1 MGFSGGIWLLWDDS
15 VDLEAITVNDQIIN
29 AIIKKEG
36 RVQWLLSAIYASP
49 KQAFREEL
57 WQYIRDIGSCIQS
70 PWQLVGDF
78 NQILSSDEKKGGKS
92 INRRRA
98 SRM

>member
-57 WQYIRDIGSCIQS
+57 WHSRYWVLYSI
-70 PWQLVGDF
+70 PVAVGW
-78 NQILSSDEKKGGKS
+78 
-92 INRRRA
+92 
-98 SRM
+98 